1 MIRTKMTEAFGIQ
14 HPIMLA
20 GMNWISTPKLVA
32 AVSNAGGLGTL
43 AIAQYSPE
51 DTRKNI
57 RQIRELTD
65 KPFMVNQPLHR
76 GWARENIQ
84 AAVEEKVPFINYSLG
99 KPWFIDQVHAYGGK
113 VVGTI
118 AIAKHAARAQELGC
132 DALIVTGH
140 EAAAHG
146 ADATSLVLI
155 PMVTSLVKLP
165 VIAAGGFY
173 DGRGL
178 AAALSLGAAG
188 ISMGTRFILTRE
200 SMVHDNFKQLCLKAT
215 EQDTLYST
223 AFDGMPGRA
232 LKTPVTEK
240 LVGGDS
246 FSLLR
251 ALPNALE
258 IKRLLK
264 QNWLQFL
271 GTAWKMM
278 GGEGG
283 GDMVQMARLANG
295 TMRHQKGI
303 YEGNTREGILFVGQV
318 TGPIRDLPAV
328 KDLVDR
334 IMAEAEQTLD
344 KTNRMVT
351 GRPSSGIEGMSRVA

>member
-1 MIRTKMTEAFGIQ
+1 MIKTSMTEMFGIQ

-32 AVSNAGGLGTL
+32 AVCNAGGLGTL

-51 DTRKNI
+51 DTRKQV
-57 RQIRELTD
+57 RQIREFTD

-76 GWARENIQ
+76 GWAKENIQ
-84 AAVEEKVPFINYSLG
+84 AAIEEKVPFINYSLG

-113 VVGTI
+113 VIGTI
-118 AIAKHAARAQELGC
+118 AIAKHASRAAELGC
-132 DALIVTGH
+132 DGLIVTGN

-155 PMVTSLVKLP
+155 PFVTSMVKIP

-188 ISMGTRFILTRE
+188 ISMGTRFILTQE

-215 EQDTLYST
+215 EQDTLYSS

-232 LKTPVTEK
+232 LKSPMAEK
-240 LVGGDS
+240 MVQGES
-246 FSLLR
+246 FSLLG
-251 ALPNALE
+251 AIPNALE
-258 IKRLLK
+258 IKGILK
-264 QNWLQFL
+264 QNWWQFL

-278 GGEGG
+278 AGEGG
-283 GDMVQMARLANG
+283 DLTQMARLASG
-295 TMRHQKGI
+295 TIRHQKAI
-303 YEGNTREGILFVGQV
+303 YEGDTREGFMFVGQA
-318 TGPIRDLPAV
+318 TGAIRDLPSV
-328 KDLVDR
+328 KELIDR
-334 IMAEAEQTLD
+334 IIAEAEGTLK
-344 KTNRMVT
+344 KTQGMVV
-351 GRPSSGIEGMSRVA
+351 P

>member
-1 MIRTKMTEAFGIQ
+1 MIKTPMTEMFGIQ

-32 AVSNAGGLGTL
+32 AVCNAGGLGTL

-51 DTRKNI
+51 DTRKQV

-76 GWARENIQ
+76 GWAKENIQ

-99 KPWFIDQVHAYGGK
+99 KPWFVEQVHAYGGK

-118 AIAKHAARAQELGC
+118 AIAKHAGRAAQLGC

-146 ADATSLVLI
+146 ADATSLVLL
-155 PMVTSLVKLP
+155 PFVTSMVRIP

-188 ISMGTRFILTRE
+188 ISMGTRFILTQE
-200 SMVHDNFKQLCLKAT
+200 SMVHDHFKQLCLKAT
-215 EQDTLYST
+215 EQDTLYSS

-232 LKTPVTEK
+232 LKTSMAEK
-240 LVGGDS
+240 MVQGDS
-246 FSLLR
+246 FGLLR
-251 ALPNALE
+251 AIPNALA
-258 IKRLLK
+258 IKKILK
-264 QNWLQFL
+264 QNWGQFL

-278 GGEGG
+278 SGEGG
-283 GDMVQMARLANG
+283 DLIQMARLANG
-295 TMRHQKGI
+295 TMRHQKAI
-303 YEGNTREGILFVGQV
+303 YEGDTKEGFMFVGQV
-318 TGPIRDLPAV
+318 TGPIGDLPPV
-328 KDLVDR
+328 KGLIDR
-334 IMAEAEQTLD
+334 IIVEAEATLR
-344 KTNRMVT
+344 KMGGMV
-351 GRPSSGIEGMSRVA
+351 SS

>member
-1 MIRTKMTEAFGIQ
+1 MIKTHMTEMFGIQ

-32 AVSNAGGLGTL
+32 AVCNAGGLGTL

-51 DTRKNI
+51 DTRKQV

-76 GWARENIQ
+76 GWAKENIQ
-84 AAVEEKVPFINYSLG
+84 AAIEEKVPFINYSLG
-99 KPWFIDQVHAYGGK
+99 KPWFVDQVHAYGGK

-118 AIAKHAARAQELGC
+118 AIAKHAGRAAQLGC
-132 DALIVTGH
+132 DALIVTGY

-155 PMVTSLVKLP
+155 PFVTSMVKIP

-188 ISMGTRFILTRE
+188 ISMGTRFILTQE
-200 SMVHDNFKQLCLKAT
+200 SMVHDQFKQLCLKAT
-215 EQDTLYST
+215 EQDTLYSS

-232 LKTPVTEK
+232 LKTLMAEK
-240 LVGGDS
+240 MVQGDS

-251 ALPNALE
+251 AIPNALE
-258 IKRLLK
+258 IKKILK
-264 QNWLQFL
+264 QSWGQFL

-278 GGEGG
+278 AGEGG
-283 GDMVQMARLANG
+283 DLVQMARLANG
-295 TMRHQKGI
+295 TMRHQKAI
-303 YEGNTREGILFVGQV
+303 YEGDTKEGFMFVGQV
-318 TGPIRDLPAV
+318 TGPIGDLPPV
-328 KDLVDR
+328 KALMDR
-334 IMAEAEQTLD
+334 IIVEAEATLR
-344 KTNRMVT
+344 KTGGMV
-351 GRPSSGIEGMSRVA
+351 SS

>member
-1 MIRTKMTEAFGIQ
+1 MIKTAMTEMFKIQ
-14 HPIMLA
+14 HPLMLA
-20 GMNWISTPKLVA
+20 GMNWISTPNLVA

-76 GWARENIQ
+76 GWAKQNIQ
-84 AAVEEKVPFINYSLG
+84 VAIEEKVPFINYSLG
-99 KPWFIDQVHAYGGK
+99 KPWFIDQVHGYGGK

-118 AIAKHAARAQELGC
+118 AIAKHAARAVELGC

-146 ADATSLVLI
+146 AEATSMVLI
-155 PMVTSLVKLP
+155 PQVTGLVKVP

-188 ISMGTRFILTRE
+188 VSMGTRFILTGE
-200 SMVHDNFKQLCLKAT
+200 SPVHDNFKQLCLKAT
-215 EQDTLYST
+215 EQDTLYSS

-232 LKTPVTEK
+232 LKSSMAEK
-240 LVGGDS
+240 MVQGDS
-246 FSLLR
+246 LGLLR
-251 ALPNALE
+251 AIPNALA
-258 IKRLLK
+258 IKAILK
-264 QNWLQFL
+264 QNWFQFL
-271 GTAWKMM
+271 GTSWKMIS
-278 GGEGG
+278 GEGG
-283 GDMVQMARLANG
+283 DLVQMARLANG
-295 TMRHQKGI
+295 TMRHQKAI
-303 YEGNTREGILFVGQV
+303 YQGDTKEGFMFVGQA
-318 TGPIRDLPAV
+318 TGPIRDLPPV
-328 KDLVDR
+328 KDLVDQ
-334 IMAEAEQTLD
+334 IVSQAEQTLR
-344 KTNRMVT
+344 KTGQMVA
-351 GRPSSGIEGMSRVA
+351 S

>member
-1 MIRTKMTEAFGIQ
+1 MIKTKMTEVFGIR
-14 HPIMLA
+14 HPVMLA
-20 GMNWISTPKLVA
+20 GMNWISTPTLVA

-76 GWARENIQ
+76 GWAKENIQ
-84 AAVEEKVPFINYSLG
+84 AAMEEKVPFINYSLG

-146 ADATSLVLI
+146 AEATSLVLI
-155 PMVTSLVKLP
+155 PMVAALVKVP

-200 SMVHDNFKQLCLKAT
+200 SMVHENFKQLCLKAS

-232 LKTPVTEK
+232 LKTPVTERMVAGES
-240 LVGGDS
+240 L
-246 FSLLR
+246 SLLR
-251 ALPNALE
+251 AIPNALE

-264 QNWLQFL
+264 QDWFQFL

-278 GGEGG
+278 AGEGG
-283 GDMVQMARLANG
+283 DMIQMARLANG

-303 YEGNTREGILFVGQV
+303 YDGNTREGILFVGQA

-328 KDLVDR
+328 KDLINR
-334 IMAEAEQTLD
+334 IMAEAEETLG
-344 KTNRMVT
+344 KTSRMVE
-351 GRPSSGIEGMSRVA
+351 GKDPSATEGMSRVA

>member
-1 MIRTKMTEAFGIQ
+1 MIKTPMTEMFGIQ

-32 AVSNAGGLGTL
+32 AVCNSGGLGTM

-76 GWARENIQ
+76 GWAKENIQ
-84 AAVEEKVPFINYSLG
+84 AAIEEKVPFINYSLG

-118 AIAKHAARAQELGC
+118 AIAKHAARAAELGC
-132 DALIVTGH
+132 DALVVTGN

-155 PMVTSLVKLP
+155 PFVTSIVKIP

-188 ISMGTRFILTRE
+188 ISMGTRFILTQE
-200 SMVHDNFKQLCLKAT
+200 SGVHDNFKQLCLKAT
-215 EQDTLYST
+215 EQDTLYSS

-232 LKTPVTEK
+232 LKTSMAEK
-240 LVGGDS
+240 IARGDS
-246 FSLLR
+246 FSLFK
-251 ALPNALE
+251 AIPSALE
-258 IKRLLK
+258 IKKILK
-264 QNWLQFL
+264 QNWWQFL

-278 GGEGG
+278 AGEGG
-283 GDMVQMARLANG
+283 DLVQMARLANG
-295 TMRHQKGI
+295 TMRHQKAI
-303 YEGNTREGILFVGQV
+303 YEGDTKEGFMFVGQV
-318 TGPIRDLPAV
+318 TGPIRDLPTV
-328 KDLVDR
+328 REIIDR
-334 IMAEAEQTLD
+334 MMVEAEAVLQ
-344 KTNRMVT
+344 KTGRMVV
-351 GRPSSGIEGMSRVA
+351 S

>member
-1 MIRTKMTEAFGIQ
+1 MIKTHMTEMFGIQ

-32 AVSNAGGLGTL
+32 AVCNAGGLGTL

-51 DTRKNI
+51 DTRKQV

-76 GWARENIQ
+76 GWAKENIQ
-84 AAVEEKVPFINYSLG
+84 AAIEEKVPFINYSLG
-99 KPWFIDQVHAYGGK
+99 KPWFVDPVHAYGGK

-118 AIAKHAARAQELGC
+118 AIAKHAGRAAQLGC

-155 PMVTSLVKLP
+155 PFVTSMVKIP

-188 ISMGTRFILTRE
+188 ISMGTRFILTQE
-200 SMVHDNFKQLCLKAT
+200 SMVHDQFKQLCLKAT
-215 EQDTLYST
+215 EQDTLYSS

-232 LKTPVTEK
+232 LKTLMAEK
-240 LVGGDS
+240 MVQGDS

-251 ALPNALE
+251 AIPNALE
-258 IKRLLK
+258 IKKILK
-264 QNWLQFL
+264 QSWGQFL

-278 GGEGG
+278 AGEGG
-283 GDMVQMARLANG
+283 DLVQMARLANG
-295 TMRHQKGI
+295 TMRHQKAI
-303 YEGNTREGILFVGQV
+303 YEGDTKEGFMFVGQV
-318 TGPIRDLPAV
+318 TGPIGDLPPV
-328 KDLVDR
+328 KALMDR
-334 IMAEAEQTLD
+334 IIVEAEATLR
-344 KTNRMVT
+344 KTGGMV
-351 GRPSSGIEGMSRVA
+351 SS